1 MFTCF
6 IIFLMT
12 EIYVCRPVTD
22 FPEKVPHDLIIK
34 TVSDGRF
41 NSYDDL
47 FIWKQQLKNVLLKQ
61 KKKVTQKQTI

>member
-1 MFTCF
+1 
-6 IIFLMT
+6 MT

-47 FIWKQQLKNVLLKQ
+47 FIWKQ
-61 KKKVTQKQTI
+61 